1 MLVFMALYS
10 VSVMG
15 FFACLA
21 ALSRNGRPLETL
33 EDMSGLFQQRPWLSL
48 SLTIFALSGLGL
60 PPFAGFW
67 GKYYVFK
74 AAVNAGDPILL
85 WAAVAALVGSVI
97 AAFYYLRL
105 VKVMWLDPA
114 PGPTDTPP
122 VEAGVIAIG
131 AAALTFPVV
140 LALMPAID
148 SYARAAAAAL
158 GLG

>member
-1 MLVFMALYS
+1 M
-10 VSVMG
+10 
-15 FFACLA
+15 
-21 ALSRNGRPLETL
+21 
-33 EDMSGLFQQRPWLSL
+33 
-48 SLTIFALSGLGL
+48 
-60 PPFAGFW
+60 
-67 GKYYVFK
+67 
-74 AAVNAGDPILL
+74 NAGDPILL

-105 VKVMWLDPA
+105 IKVMWLDPA

-122 VEAGVIAIG
+122 VEAGIIAIS